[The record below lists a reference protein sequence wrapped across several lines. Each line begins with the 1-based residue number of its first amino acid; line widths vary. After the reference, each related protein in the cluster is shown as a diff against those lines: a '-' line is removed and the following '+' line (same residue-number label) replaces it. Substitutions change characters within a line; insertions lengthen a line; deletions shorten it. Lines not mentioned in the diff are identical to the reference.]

1 MQEVKKQVEDNADTP
16 RKLVEYLLSK
26 YDFYKVISIDNKR
39 ITTIQSFNMY
49 GSLNQSSKTQ
59 KPSLEVPAMELPT
72 SLLYMGFK
80 PKTKTTVIMSF
91 DNGWQFSFRIHNAEE
106 KVAASLKFDI
116 QIVGMPPAVNI
127 TFDCKW

>member
-1 MQEVKKQVEDNADTP
+1 
-16 RKLVEYLLSK
+16 
-26 YDFYKVISIDNKR
+26 
-39 ITTIQSFNMY
+39 MY

-106 KVAASLKFDI
+106 KVATSLKFDI
-116 QIVGMPPAVNI
+116 KIVGMPPAVNI